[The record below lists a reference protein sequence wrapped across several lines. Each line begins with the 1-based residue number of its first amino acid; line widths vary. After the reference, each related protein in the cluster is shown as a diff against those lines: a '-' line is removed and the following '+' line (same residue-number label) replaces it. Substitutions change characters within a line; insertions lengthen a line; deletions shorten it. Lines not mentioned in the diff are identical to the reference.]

1 MFKKFLPKE
10 DSYFNDFNAMLAVIE
25 QMGKIAFEFFS
36 SDSYENEI
44 FKKIKPLE
52 KECDEIGN
60 AAIKRLNE
68 TFITPFDRE
77 DIFSLLKK
85 IDDIS
90 DIILAVTV
98 RINTFNIKN
107 KVVGAAEMSEII
119 FKQIVILKD
128 ILSRLD
134 NYGHD
139 YSRLEEIRTLESEA
153 DKVYRDSLKH
163 LFQDENANA
172 LEVIKNK
179 EVLEQLE
186 KAADKCQTCV
196 NVIQSILIKN
206 S

>member
-10 DSYFNDFNAMLAVIE
+10 DSYFNDFNAMISVIE

-36 SDSYENEI
+36 SDGYEDEI

-52 KECDEIGN
+52 KQCDEIAD

-77 DIFSLLKK
+77 DIFSLIKK

-98 RINTFNIKN
+98 RINTFNIKT
-107 KVVGAAEMSEII
+107 KVLGAAELSGII
-119 FKQIVILKD
+119 YRQIAILKD

-139 YSRLEEIRTLESEA
+139 FSRLEEIRKLESEA

-163 LFQDENANA
+163 LFHDENANA